1 MFLLRIDDLCFYKQM
16 FCITKQTVYSVF
28 HNLTTINYYI
38 AQRNEFFLILCQEC
52 SSVDTKTPP

>member
-38 AQRNEFFLILCQEC
+38 AQRNEFFLILCKEC